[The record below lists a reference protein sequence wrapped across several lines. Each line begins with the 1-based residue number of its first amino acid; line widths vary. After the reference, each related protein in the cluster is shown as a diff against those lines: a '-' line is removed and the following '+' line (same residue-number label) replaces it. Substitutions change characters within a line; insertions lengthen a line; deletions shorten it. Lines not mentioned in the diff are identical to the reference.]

1 MKHKR
6 TLVKL
11 WQGFLTL
18 LMLSVLFLIGC
29 TVLTGCTDPYIKDY
43 SPDDFK
49 EPQYENTF
57 SCTVYDFQETQA
69 LSGRHGYS
77 HYYVYLQDEKGN
89 VRSFEISSRS
99 SADMKVAYHI
109 GDSVTVYLK
118 ALPKND
124 GTMVW
129 LPSELRDD
137 GFAYQYLL
145 DNKYGL
151 SYPKDIG
158 SKPIITTEPAATAKE
173 GEDSK

>member
-1 MKHKR
+1 MKRKK

-11 WQGFLTL
+11 WQGFLIL
-18 LMLSVLFLIGC
+18 LMLSVLFLTGC
-29 TVLTGCTDPYIKDY
+29 AFLTGCTDPYIEEY
-43 SPDDFK
+43 SPDFK

-77 HYYVYLQDEKGN
+77 HYYVYLQDEKCN

-109 GDSVTVYLK
+109 SDSVTVYLK
-118 ALPKND
+118 ALPKN
-124 GTMVW
+124 GGVVW

-145 DNKYGL
+145 DNKYKL
-151 SYPKDIG
+151 SNPKDIG
-158 SKPIITTEPAATAKE
+158 SKPIVTTEPAVTAKE